1 MDYTLRE
8 IAEQVNGKL
17 DGDPELVIK
26 GVLPLEKAGHGDL
39 SVVFDARRA
48 SGIRESKAS
57 AFVVSTQL
65 MEIQGNVIRVSNPR
79 LSLIRLLKLFHPETK
94 RGARIHE
101 RAVVSSKARL
111 GPGILIGAGAVIA
124 ADVTLGAGV
133 QIHHNVSIGEGSIIG
148 DDTEIFPNVTIY
160 PRTRIGRRVRIHG
173 GTVVGSDGFGYVTMP
188 SGTHEKIPQVGTVE
202 IEDDVEIGANCTI
215 DRGTM
220 GSTRI
225 LTGTKIDNQVQIGH
239 NCEIGKHCIIV
250 AQTGISGSVRMGDH
264 CVLAGQ
270 VGISDHV
277 ELKPGTIVGAQSGV
291 VRDIG
296 PGRWLG
302 YPAIPSIQALRA
314 YHLLTKLPDIRREVR
329 DMERRLAQLES
340 QNRPS
345 KGSRRTCSDE

>member
-8 IAEQVNGKL
+8 IAEKVNGKL

-65 MEIQGNVIRVSNPR
+65 VELEGNVIWVSNPR
-79 LSLIRLLKLFHPETK
+79 LSLIRLLELFYPKIVREPL
-94 RGARIHE
+94 IHE
-101 RAVVSSKARL
+101 RAVVSPNACL
-111 GPGILIGAGAVIA
+111 GPGVSIGAGAFIGPDVI
-124 ADVTLGAGV
+124 VGAGV
-133 QIHHNVSIGEGSIIG
+133 EIYPNVYIGERSTIGEGS
-148 DDTEIFPNVTIY
+148 EIFANVTIY
-160 PRTRIGRRVRIHG
+160 PETRIGKRVRIHG
-173 GTVVGSDGFGYVTMP
+173 GTVIGSDGFGYVTMP

-225 LTGTKIDNQVQIGH
+225 LMGTKIDNQVQIGH
-239 NCEIGKHCIIV
+239 NCQIGRHCIIV
-250 AQTGISGSVRMGDH
+250 GQTGISGSVRMGDH

-277 ELKPGTIVGAQSGV
+277 ELRPGTIVGAQSGV

-329 DMERRLAQLES
+329 DMKRRLAELES
-340 QNRPS
+340 QNKPS
-345 KGSRRTCSDE
+345 QGFERTRSYE